1 MAATLLAI
9 LGLAACG
16 PAGDGDQAGNRDAA
30 TAPAA
35 ASVDGARLLA
45 ADTEPGQWMSY
56 GRTYAEQRYS
66 PLKEIDAGNVGQLGL
81 AWYADL
87 GTGRGHEATPIVV
100 DGVIYVTTSWSKVFA
115 FDARTG
121 RRLWAFD
128 PQVPGEY
135 AVNSCCDVVNRGVA
149 VWQGKV
155 YVGTIDAR
163 LIALDAAT
171 GKELW
176 SAQTAG
182 APYSITG
189 APRVAGGL
197 VLIGNGGAEFTIRGY
212 VSAYDA
218 ETGELVWRFYTVPGD
233 PAKGF
238 ENDAMAMAAKTWTGT
253 WWKTGGGGST
263 WDSIIYDP
271 DTGLVL
277 FGVGNG
283 SPWQS
288 SERTPGKGGDNL
300 FLTSIVAV
308 DLKTGSYRWHFQQ
321 TPSDSWDYDSNAPL
335 MLADLRI
342 GGETRHVVMQANKN
356 GFFYVLDAATGEFI
370 SGKNF
375 VPVNWTTGLDPET
388 GRADVVPAARY
399 DITGKG
405 FIVRPG
411 PEGAHS
417 WAPTSFSPQTG
428 LVYIP
433 AVDTNY
439 AFLFNDPD
447 EDAPTGP
454 PRDLFAEQGVERISN
469 GFLVAWDPVRQ
480 SEVWRVDFGTGRG
493 GGTLVTAGGL
503 VFQGNSNEEF
513 VAYRADT
520 GERLWSAPAQTRIVA
535 APVTYTLDGAQYV
548 AVLAGVS
555 RNYYDPTYS
564 RLLVYKLGGT
574 VQLPPKAPPPPAPV
588 LDPPPAT
595 ASADVVAHGRQVYDQ
610 LCGGCHSARFGAR
623 GVFPNLH
630 YSSALESQEDFDAI
644 VLDGIRQ
651 DKGMVSFASKIGADD
666 AAAIRAFII
675 ADANRAKA
683 AAQAASLVP
692 APGKA
697 EQRNEHGQ

>member
-1 MAATLLAI
+1 MRKHLLSVAALLAI
-9 LGLAACG
+9 LGVAACG
-16 PAGDGDQAGNRDAA
+16 PSGDDDQASSDAA
-30 TAPAA
+30 ETGAEPAVA
-35 ASVDGARLLA
+35 NVNGARLLA
-45 ADTEPGQWMSY
+45 ADENAGQWMSY
-56 GRTYAEQRYS
+56 GRTYSEQRFS
-66 PLKEIDAGNVGQLGL
+66 PLKEINTGNVSQLGL

-100 DGVIYVTTSWSKVFA
+100 DGVIYVTASWSRVFA
-115 FDARTG
+115 YDARSG
-121 RRLWAFD
+121 QLLWSYD
-128 PQVPGEY
+128 PKVPGEY

-149 VWQGKV
+149 VWKGKV

-171 GKELW
+171 GKEIW

-233 PAKGF
+233 PARGF
-238 ENDAMAMAAKTWTGT
+238 ENDAMEMAARTWTGE

-271 DTGLVL
+271 ETGLVL

-288 SERTPGKGGDNL
+288 SVRTSGEGDNL

-308 DLKTGSYRWHFQQ
+308 DLKTGAYRWHFQQ
-321 TPSDSWDYDSNAPL
+321 TPADSWDYDSNAPL
-335 MLADLRI
+335 MIADLDI
-342 GGETRHVVMQANKN
+342 GGTTRHVVMQANKN
-356 GFFYVLDAATGEFI
+356 GFFYVLDAATGAFI
-370 SGKNF
+370 SGRNY
-375 VPVNWTTGLDPET
+375 VPVNWTNGLDPKT

-399 DITGKG
+399 DVTGKG

-417 WAPTSFSPQTG
+417 WAPTSYSPETG

-433 AVDTNY
+433 ATDTNY
-439 AFLFNDPD
+439 AF
-447 EDAPTGP
+447 GP
-454 PRDLFAEQGVERISN
+454 GGAPRDLFAEQGVERISN
-469 GFLVAWDPVRQ
+469 GMLIAWDPVRQ
-480 SEVWRVDFGTGRG
+480 RQAWRVDFGTGRG

-503 VFQGNSNEEF
+503 VFQGNSEEQF
-513 VAYRADT
+513 VAYKADT
-520 GERLWSAPAQTRIVA
+520 GEKLWSAPSQTRIVA
-535 APVTYTLDGAQYV
+535 APVAYTLDGEQYV

-564 RLLVYKLGGT
+564 RLLVYRLGGT
-574 VQLPPKAPPPPAPV
+574 VQLPPKAPAPPAPV

-595 ASADVVAHGRQVYDQ
+595 APAQVVAQGGEVYNQ
-610 LCGGCHSARFGAR
+610 FCGGCHSAKYGAR
-623 GVFPNLH
+623 GVFPDLK
-630 YSSALESQEDFDAI
+630 YSSALESQDDFNAI
-644 VLDGIRQ
+644 VLGGIRQ
-651 DKGMVSFASKIGADD
+651 DKGMVSFASKISEAD
-666 AAAIRAFII
+666 AEAIRAYII
-675 ADANRAKA
+675 AEANQAKQL
-683 AAQAASLVP
+683 AQAP
-692 APGKA
+692 APA
-697 EQRNEHGQ
+697 PPVRNEHGQ